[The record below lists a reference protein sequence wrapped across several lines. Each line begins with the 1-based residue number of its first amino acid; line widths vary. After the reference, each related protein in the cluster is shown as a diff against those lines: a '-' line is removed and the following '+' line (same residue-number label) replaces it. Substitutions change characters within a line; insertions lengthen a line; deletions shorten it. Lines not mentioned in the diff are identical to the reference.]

1 MASYLLDL
9 QQLTIEALYRI
20 PWPATLALLLNTIIG
35 LLGLVRSSIVRKRR
49 AS

>member
-9 QQLTIEALYRI
+9 QHLTYEALYRI
-20 PWPATLALLLNTIIG
+20 PWPATLALLLNTLIG
-35 LLGLVRSSIVRKRR
+35 LLGLVRSPIARMRR